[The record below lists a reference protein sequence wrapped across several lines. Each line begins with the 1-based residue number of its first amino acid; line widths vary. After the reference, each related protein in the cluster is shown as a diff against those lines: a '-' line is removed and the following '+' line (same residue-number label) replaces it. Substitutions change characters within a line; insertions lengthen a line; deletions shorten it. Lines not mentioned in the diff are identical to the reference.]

1 MSQNAN
7 LGGSLVVT
15 TNKGDYYVIPAAAL
29 EQFRA
34 TPQQQQAIDDLVREE
49 GTGFYSGA
57 TATEKSAAPDFSSE
71 DRTTA
76 RAWVHDL

>member
-1 MSQNAN
+1 MSQNADT
-7 LGGSLVVT
+7 GGSLIVT

-34 TPQQQQAIDDLVREE
+34 TPQQQQAIDELAREE
-49 GTGFYSGA
+49 GSGFYSGA
-57 TATEKSAAPDFSSE
+57 TAAEKSAAPDFASE